1 VTRALYRLRST
12 DPHKRAQAIRK
23 LKETLPDERRAE
35 VVKALEPLLNDDDFF
50 TRRDVIEALGVWGN
64 KDTVPI
70 LLKAMREKDTRGEA
84 MKALGRL
91 KDERAAEP
99 LAERL
104 EEFFDRHEAAQ
115 ALKSM
120 GSIAEKVVI
129 ARLNHHEL
137 HVRITVCEILGAIG
151 TKQSIPPLEKVIAAG
166 KDIGA
171 GENFIVAHTAE
182 QALQA
187 IKARQ

>member
-1 VTRALYRLRST
+1 MNALST
-12 DPHKRAQAIRK
+12 

-35 VVKALEPLLNDDDFF
+35 VVKALEPLLNDTNIF
-50 TRRDVIEALGVWGN
+50 TRQEAVDALGVWGD

-70 LLKAMREKDTRGEA
+70 LLKAMRDKDTRRQA

-104 EEFFDRHEAAQ
+104 EEFFDRHDAAE

-120 GSIAEKVVI
+120 GTIAEKAVL
-129 ARLNHHEL
+129 ARLNHHDWQ
-137 HVRITVCEILGAIG
+137 VSTTVCEILGAVG
-151 TKQSIPPLEKVIAAG
+151 TKQSIPPLEKVAAAG
-166 KDIGA
+166 DHMVVDSAKK
-171 GENFIVAHTAE
+171 
-182 QALQA
+182 ALQS